1 MYYGDLV
8 TVVPDKIR
16 ISEKELA
23 PIGILDQS
31 VCWSRWVPDRWV
43 AFDAVQPPPHLVISP
58 FEIASWPVLFRL
70 SIFLE
75 DGQGGA
81 LAKALHVLAANAFNI
96 LAIEGTPAGHHHA
109 VVNVI
114 GEAVEIKFDA
124 NTLDAISS
132 FDDRERN
139 FKNGALAA
147 NIHQIYAP
155 RLLSYSRRLVE
166 ALQDADAGADGRF
179 LRHSFALHR
188 KTDRPRGIL
197 YNAEDLPPEVADIGH
212 EQSTRAVTCKWLQ
225 NHAFFWIYGEGDVS
239 EKKLIYNARTWALRP
254 EAVWKH
260 QFGETIARL
269 KPPFKAISS
278 INFEEQYLRLT
289 FSPYDRRGNTFRL
302 KLPYAARFSA
312 PGITTQGAL
321 AAICAT
327 LANHQLTLRS
337 VAAATEYRDSSDE
350 RGSYTLLASME
361 QLAAGAFK
369 SLTEPE
375 KLSLV
380 ERAALDAAEAATSV
394 LGKEHCA
401 ASFAPP
407 AVSVFAGRTLFVSTK
422 FDWVKSVRP
431 KLIARLRSRAAH
443 FGYVLVLADLDF
455 LDEDHRFLWDG
466 GAPITS
472 NIIRLMR
479 SSDAFLQIIPR
490 SAIEATIELGSLNWV
505 LFESG
510 AAHAL
515 HIPCAIAVDSS
526 GDKRLSDWVDKL
538 KAGTE
543 RKVFFFASDQDDEQ
557 IIDSMEPALEFLA
570 NEGRPNR
577 TGRFFA
583 SGLSPAAW

>member
-1 MYYGDLV
+1 VYYGDLV

-321 AAICAT
+321 AAALTRLRRLDLGPGRGAWLAQGGPTWCAPRDAPARGST
-327 LANHQLTLRS
+327 DRQGRAECRQS
-337 VAAATEYRDSSDE
+337 AAARHQVDVQPRRLR
-350 RGSYTLLASME
+350 RGGPAQADTAAVARAQPRARRRGAKQLAS
-361 QLAAGAFK
+361 
-369 SLTEPE
+369 
-375 KLSLV
+375 
-380 ERAALDAAEAATSV
+380 
-394 LGKEHCA
+394 
-401 ASFAPP
+401 ASPAP
-407 AVSVFAGRTLFVSTK
+407 SS
-422 FDWVKSVRP
+422 
-431 KLIARLRSRAAH
+431 ARLPGSGIAETASPDSMPSNLPINAA
-443 FGYVLVLADLDF
+443 AP
-455 LDEDHRFLWDG
+455 LW
-466 GAPITS
+466 
-472 NIIRLMR
+472 RLMR
-479 SSDAFLQIIPR
+479 YSPLICD
-490 SAIEATIELGSLNWV
+490 
-505 LFESG
+505 
-510 AAHAL
+510 
-515 HIPCAIAVDSS
+515 
-526 GDKRLSDWVDKL
+526 
-538 KAGTE
+538 
-543 RKVFFFASDQDDEQ
+543 
-557 IIDSMEPALEFLA
+557 EPASTLSAANAVPSGSTSKPLA
-570 NEGRPNR
+570 SSTSRPRLPIRLIVGVLNAPLA
-577 TGRFFA
+577 TC
-583 SGLSPAAW
+583 SVSVLLLM